1 MYHTYCLRVEMT
13 DEELQDRYR
22 VTFSEVPQES
32 EDRNNPENRFFFF
45 FNPKVKCD
53 IYGCAARCVSKVYH
67 STEGLQS

>member
-1 MYHTYCLRVEMT
+1 MT

-45 FNPKVKCD
+45 FNPKAKCD
-53 IYGCAARCVSKVYH
+53 IYGCAARCVSKVYLF
-67 STEGLQS
+67 TEA